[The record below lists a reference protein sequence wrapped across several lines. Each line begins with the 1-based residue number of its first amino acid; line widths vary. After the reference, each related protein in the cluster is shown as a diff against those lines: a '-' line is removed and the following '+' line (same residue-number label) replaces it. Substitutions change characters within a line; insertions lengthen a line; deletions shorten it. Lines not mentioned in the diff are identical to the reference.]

1 MGASQGRQQEAIGS
15 QQQSQ
20 AQQGETHFQ
29 SATIDDI
36 VQEDVVTADPDTPIQ
51 TISSQMKQEDVGA
64 VVITEDNEPLSVVTD
79 REIALSVEEM
89 PEMADKTAEDVMSG
103 EVTTATETTTVF
115 DALQKLTGE
124 NIRRLPIVNEEGEL
138 VGIVTLDDI
147 IVLLGTEMEEVSS
160 IIQSQSSRL

>member
-1 MGASQGRQQEAIGS
+1 
-15 QQQSQ
+15 
-20 AQQGETHFQ
+20 
-29 SATIDDI
+29 
-36 VQEDVVTADPDTPIQ
+36 
-51 TISSQMKQEDVGA
+51 MKQEDVGA